1 MKVRKFL
8 FVGALIAASLFS
20 VNSVMAQTNSTT
32 ATDQVVVNL
41 KFKPIMSITVNPTDN
56 EVDLTYADIADYSE
70 GKTSGLLTN
79 HINIYS
85 TGGFEVKV
93 KADGN
98 FTRTG
103 GGEISVGDVL
113 IVATGTGA
121 SDTSDNSVYA
131 AKQSLKATVEGET
144 LVTKAT
150 GGVNINYN
158 VEYDNTAAGGSN
170 NYINKYIFADG
181 AESVYSTTVTYTI
194 AAK

>member
-8 FVGALIAASLFS
+8 FAGALIAASLFS

-41 KFKPIMSITVNPTDN
+41 KFKPIMSITVGVDN
-56 EVDLTYADIADYSE
+56 VDLTYETVTDYSK

-93 KADGN
+93 KAAED
-98 FTRTG
+98 FTNGTKT
-103 GGEISVGDVL
+103 IPVGDVL
-113 IVATGTGA
+113 IEATAVTGV
-121 SDTSDNSVYA
+121 SDNSVYA